1 MHVRKMQEDREFE
14 FLSDVAVKARN
25 SVGRARD
32 EQECEVRTCFQ
43 RDCSRIIHCK
53 SFRRLKHKTQ
63 CFLAPED
70 DHYRTRLTHTMEVSQ
85 IARTMARA
93 LRLNED
99 LTEAIALGHDLGHP
113 PFGHAG
119 ERTLD
124 SLAPGGFH
132 HNEQSLRVVDKLEKS
147 GLGLNL
153 SYEVRNGIVCH
164 TGTKR
169 SDFLEGRLVHYADRI
184 AYINH
189 DIDDGI
195 RANVLKEEDIPR
207 EISDV
212 LGGKYKTRIN
222 SMVLD
227 IIMNSEGKNIVS
239 PSKPVEKAML
249 SLRSYLFDVLYTN
262 PVVKGEEKKAD
273 EMLKMLFEY
282 FVKHPDEIPA
292 DYRRLIDEDGIE
304 TAVCDY
310 ISGMSDN
317 YAVDVYQ
324 NLFVPKGWHMRQNV

>member
-1 MHVRKMQEDREFE
+1 MNVRQMQEEREFS
-14 FLSDVAVKARN
+14 FLSDFAVKARN
-25 SVGRARD
+25 SLGRERK

-43 RDCSRIIHCK
+43 RDCGRIIHCK

-70 DHYRTRLTHTMEVSQ
+70 DHYRTRLTHTMEVAQ
-85 IARTMARA
+85 IARTMARS

-119 ERTLD
+119 EHTLD
-124 SLAPGGFH
+124 TLAPLGFQ
-132 HNEQSLRVVDKLEKS
+132 HNEQSLRVVDKLEKK
-147 GLGLNL
+147 GIGLNL
-153 SYEVRNGIVCH
+153 SKEVRNGILCH
-164 TGTKR
+164 TGTKY

-195 RANVLKEEDIPR
+195 RANVIHEEDIPR

-212 LGGKYKTRIN
+212 LGNNYKARIN

-227 IIMNSEGKNIVS
+227 IIMNSDGKDTIL
-239 PSKPVEKAML
+239 PSKPVEEAML
-249 SLRSYLFDVLYTN
+249 KLRSYLFDVLYRN

-282 FVKHPDEIPA
+282 FIKHPDEIPN
-292 DYRRLIDEDGIE
+292 DYKRLIEEDGIE

-324 NLFVPKGWHMRQNV
+324 NLFIPKGWQMRQNV

>member
-1 MHVRKMQEDREFE
+1 MNVRKMQEDREFE
-14 FLSDVAVKARN
+14 FLSGVAVKARN
-25 SVGRARD
+25 SVGRVRN

-43 RDCSRIIHCK
+43 RDCGRIIHCK

-124 SLAPGGFH
+124 RLAPGGFQ

-147 GLGLNL
+147 GAGLNL
-153 SYEVRNGIVCH
+153 SHEVRNGIVCH

-169 SDFLEGRLVHYADRI
+169 SDYLEGRLVHYADRI

-195 RANVLKEEDIPR
+195 RANVIREEDIPR

-212 LGGKYKTRIN
+212 LGENFTTRIN

-239 PSKPVEKAML
+239 PSKPVEEAML

-282 FVKHPDEIPA
+282 FVKHPDEIPF